1 MLSRLQVCLDPDT
14 RRKVAKKAA
23 AAGISM
29 SEYVRRVIASDL
41 DPAKKQFDVS
51 EIFDLGRSDGT
62 TSIATDK
69 DRMIAE
75 AILAGRK

>member
-23 AAGISM
+23 AAGIS
-29 SEYVRRVIASDL
+29 VRRVIASDL

-51 EIFDLGRSDGT
+51 EIFDLGRSNGT

-69 DRMIAE
+69 DRMIAD